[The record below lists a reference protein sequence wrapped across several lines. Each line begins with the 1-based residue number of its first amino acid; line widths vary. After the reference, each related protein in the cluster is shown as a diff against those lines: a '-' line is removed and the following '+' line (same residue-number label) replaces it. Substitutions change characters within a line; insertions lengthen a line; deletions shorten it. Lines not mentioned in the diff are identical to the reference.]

1 MPALFGSIGRRLG
14 RAAVMAGGIAL
25 LLQLLGWAFLIPV
38 ANAATGETVMICTPQ
53 GMASITL
60 PDGPPPESLL
70 PAPPPDSKPTLSMG
84 EDCPVCGLVAGLTA
98 PPPLLT
104 VVLPVSVV
112 AHSSIG
118 LPGQHIAAGWFL
130 SRLKAR
136 APPAL
141 V

>member
-1 MPALFGSIGRRLG
+1 MPVFLGSIGRRLG
-14 RAAVMAGGIAL
+14 RAAVMAGGMAL

-53 GMASITL
+53 GMASIVL
-60 PDGPPPESLL
+60 PDGPS
-70 PAPPPDSKPTLSMG
+70 PDSLIPDGKATLSMG
-84 EDCPVCGLVAGLTA
+84 DDCPVCGLVAGLTA

-136 APPAL
+136 APPAFA
-141 V
+141 

>member
-1 MPALFGSIGRRLG
+1 
-14 RAAVMAGGIAL
+14 MAGGMAL

-38 ANAATGETVMICTPQ
+38 ANATTGETVMICTPQ
-53 GMASITL
+53 GMASIVL
-60 PDGPPPESLL
+60 PDGPS
-70 PAPPPDSKPTLSMG
+70 PDSLIPDGKATLSMG
-84 EDCPVCGLVAGLTA
+84 DDCPVCGLVAGLTA

-136 APPAL
+136 APPAF

>member
-1 MPALFGSIGRRLG
+1 MPVFLGSIGRRLG
-14 RAAVMAGGIAL
+14 CAAVMAGGMAL

-53 GMASITL
+53 GMASIVL
-60 PDGPPPESLL
+60 PDGPS
-70 PAPPPDSKPTLSMG
+70 PDSLIPDGKATLSMG
-84 EDCPVCGLVAGLTA
+84 DDCPVCGLVAGLTA

-136 APPAL
+136 APPAF

>member
-1 MPALFGSIGRRLG
+1 MLGNIGRRLG
-14 RAAVMAGGIAL
+14 RAAVMAGGVAL

-53 GMASITL
+53 GMASIAL
-60 PDGPPPESLL
+60 PDAPPPESLL
-70 PAPPPDSKPTLSMG
+70 PDGKPTLSMG
-84 EDCPVCGLVAGLTA
+84 EDCPVCGLVASLTA

>member
-1 MPALFGSIGRRLG
+1 MPVFLGSIGRRLG
-14 RAAVMAGGIAL
+14 RAAVMAGGMAL

-38 ANAATGETVMICTPQ
+38 ANAATGETVMICTQQ
-53 GMASITL
+53 GMASIVL
-60 PDGPPPESLL
+60 PDGPS
-70 PAPPPDSKPTLSMG
+70 PDSLIPDGKATLSMG
-84 EDCPVCGLVAGLTA
+84 DDCPVCGLVAGLTA

-136 APPAL
+136 APPAFA
-141 V
+141 

>member
-1 MPALFGSIGRRLG
+1 
-14 RAAVMAGGIAL
+14 MAGGMAL
-25 LLQLLGWAFLIPV
+25 LLQLLGWAFLVPV
-38 ANAATGETVMICTPQ
+38 VNAATGETVMICTPQ

-60 PDGPPPESLL
+60 PDGPPPQSLL
-70 PAPPPDSKPTLSMG
+70 PAQIPDSKPTLSMG

-98 PPPLLT
+98 PPPPLT
-104 VVLPVSVV
+104 VVLPVSVI

>member
-1 MPALFGSIGRRLG
+1 MPAGFRSIGRRLG
-14 RAAVMAGGIAL
+14 RAAVMVGGVAL
-25 LLQLLGWAFLIPV
+25 LLQLLGWAFLVPV
-38 ANAATGETVMICTPQ
+38 ANATTGETVMICTPQ

-70 PAPPPDSKPTLSMG
+70 PDGKPTLSMG